1 MKVVV
6 NGQIRDVADVCS
18 LEALLDQWQ
27 LANQRV
33 VVERNGE
40 IIDPSRYD
48 VLLLD
53 GDVVEIVRFV
63 GGG

>member
-6 NGQIRDVADVCS
+6 NGQIRSVADVCS
-18 LEALLDQWQ
+18 LKALLAQWQ

>member
-1 MKVVV
+1 MKVSV
-6 NGQIRDVADVCS
+6 NGQIRNVADVCS
-18 LEALLDQWQ
+18 LKALLDQWQ

>member
-18 LEALLDQWQ
+18 LKALLDQWQ